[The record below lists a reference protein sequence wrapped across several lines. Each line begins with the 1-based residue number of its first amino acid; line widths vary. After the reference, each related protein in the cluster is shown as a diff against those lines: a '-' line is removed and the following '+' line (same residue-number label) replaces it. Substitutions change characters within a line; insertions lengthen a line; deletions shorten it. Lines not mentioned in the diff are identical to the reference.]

1 MGSSKNLNSF
11 SSISKNLPFES
22 KSSASS
28 RSNASTAI
36 ASSASRLSNASTAI
50 ASSASML
57 SNAST
62 AIASSASRSSNAPT
76 SSRSSNAPTSSS
88 ASNAPTSSRSSNA
101 SKSSRSPHASKS
113 SRSSN
118 ASKSSRSSNAPT
130 SSSASNMFNSSKST
144 TNKTIDYEDVIKK
157 FNDNTEYGYRWK
169 KLPCNKYTNYSI
181 YGCNNF
187 NYNLT
192 DLMYNNN
199 IIYPCKDTKWDKCN
213 DLNKINKRFYLNY
226 LKEIEKNIKL
236 FPYDQITDNND
247 IHNNENFKKI
257 STYINNIKKNIF
269 KEVIII
275 HNKNA
280 YVAYNKLKLYNF
292 IIDDKQELKVELS
305 QNNTMQLVK
314 LGSASNSEYGSIYK
328 AYIGKNEFVA
338 KLSLC
343 DNTSSYNYTVFKQ
356 SNLKENHLFELIS
369 KYAINK
375 ININLPIIYKTL
387 QLNAT
392 EEQVCK
398 IFPIFKEKKQVNRY
412 NIGCNLGTKPPI
424 NCTIVDVYSG
434 DINIYLNPLQYNEYR
449 TENIPHF
456 YYLLNGFENI
466 IISILSFWSVTKC
479 LHRDTHSG
487 NFLFKNTPME
497 LNNFI
502 KYNIHG
508 KLFYINNLKI
518 NWTTW
523 DYGTCMPF
531 VYDNYFIKKTD
542 HDRGYDDFEDDVIKS
557 LYVYCRA
564 LLTLSITSDYINKIF
579 AIFHPRRPLIRDELK
594 TLYFIVM
601 YIFHEIFNDTN
612 NDENY
617 NKFFE
622 KIIYYIYNFND
633 EIRKSIQKPEF
644 AKKLANIKL
653 KYNMDIKTFDFI
665 FNLYNIKDPN
675 LSISTRVQEIYNEN
689 VLYSFNNLKKYF
701 VDEILTIIICAKFTN
716 IYSNKK
722 KEYKIYLDKFNN
734 KIKTSYNLTH
744 NVSLL
749 ILNIMSKFRENK
761 IFNNENFIANSNNYQ
776 VFNTYLDKN
785 DKYLDEYF
793 IGNHYLGY
801 CWIKVDYP
809 IDSNFFTELDDNIMK
824 NTNFIS
830 YFENNTDSIITIN
843 NLKKENLAA
852 FNFFNTNIDYLINYY
867 IKIKINNKYIYYLP
881 YYDIEHQLYLKL
893 NK

>member
-1 MGSSKNLNSF
+1 
-11 SSISKNLPFES
+11 
-22 KSSASS
+22 
-28 RSNASTAI
+28 
-36 ASSASRLSNASTAI
+36 
-50 ASSASML
+50 
-57 SNAST
+57 
-62 AIASSASRSSNAPT
+62 
-76 SSRSSNAPTSSS
+76 
-88 ASNAPTSSRSSNA
+88 
-101 SKSSRSPHASKS
+101 
-113 SRSSN
+113 
-118 ASKSSRSSNAPT
+118 
-130 SSSASNMFNSSKST
+130 MFNSSKST
-144 TNKTIDYEDVIKK
+144 TNKPIIYEDFIKI

-169 KLPCNKYTNYSI
+169 KLPCNKDANYAI

-199 IIYPCKDTKWDKCN
+199 IIYPCEDTEQDKCN
-213 DLNKINKRFYLNY
+213 DLNKINKTFYLNY
-226 LKEIEKNIKL
+226 LKKIEENMKL
-236 FPYDQITDNND
+236 LPFPYDQITDNY
-247 IHNNENFKKI
+247 NNENFKKI

-275 HNKNA
+275 HNNNA
-280 YVAYNKLKLYNF
+280 YVAYNKLKLYDF
-292 IIDDKQELKVELS
+292 IIDDNQKLKVTLS
-305 QNNTMQLVK
+305 QRNTMNLVK

-328 AYIGKNEFVA
+328 ACINKNEFVA

-343 DNTSSYNYTVFKQ
+343 DNTTSYNYTMFKQ

-392 EEQVCK
+392 TEQVYE
-398 IFPIFKEKKQVNRY
+398 IFPIFKKKNVDINKY
-412 NIGCNLGTKPPI
+412 NVGCHLGEKPPI
-424 NCTIVDVYSG
+424 NCTIVDLYSG
-434 DINIYLNPLQYNEYR
+434 DINIYLNPLQYTEYR

-497 LNNFI
+497 KNNFI
-502 KYNIHG
+502 KYNIYG

-531 VYDNYFIKKTD
+531 VYDNYFIKNT
-542 HDRGYDDFEDDVIKS
+542 DFEDDVIKS
-557 LYVYCRA
+557 LYVYCRT
-564 LLTLSITSDYINKIF
+564 LLTFSITSDYIKKIF
-579 AIFHPRRPLIRDELK
+579 AIFHSGKPLIRDELK

-633 EIRKSIQKPEF
+633 EIRTSIKKPEF
-644 AKKLANIKL
+644 AEKL
-653 KYNMDIKTFDFI
+653 KKINLNYNMDIKIFNFI

-675 LSISTRVQEIYNEN
+675 LSISTDVQKIYNIN
-689 VLYSFNNLKKYF
+689 MLYSFNNLKKYF
-701 VDEILTIIICAKFTN
+701 VDEILTIIICAKFTK
-716 IYSNKK
+716 IYSKTK
-722 KEYKIYLDKFNN
+722 KEYKSYLDKFDN

-776 VFNTYLDKN
+776 VFNTNLDEN
-785 DKYLDEYF
+785 YTCSDEYF

-809 IDSNFFTELDDNIMK
+809 SINSNFFTKFWIKVDYPSINSNFFTKLDNKIM
-824 NTNFIS
+824 NNSYTNFIS
-830 YFENNTDSIITIN
+830 YFTNTDSIITIN
-843 NLKKENLAA
+843 NLKTENLDA
-852 FNFFNTNIDYLINYY
+852 FNFFNTDIDYLKNYY
-867 IKIKINNKYIYYLP
+867 IKIKIKKKYIYYLP
-881 YYDIEHQLYLKL
+881 YYDIDHQLYLKL